1 MVATLIRYLLSLHAQ
16 LKHLCSWGLIFSYS
30 GSMLS
35 AVNKLELS
43 EVLTTFINIE
53 LPYDSIL
60 KFYESNLKNM

>member
-1 MVATLIRYLLSLHAQ
+1 
-16 LKHLCSWGLIFSYS
+16 
-30 GSMLS
+30 MLS